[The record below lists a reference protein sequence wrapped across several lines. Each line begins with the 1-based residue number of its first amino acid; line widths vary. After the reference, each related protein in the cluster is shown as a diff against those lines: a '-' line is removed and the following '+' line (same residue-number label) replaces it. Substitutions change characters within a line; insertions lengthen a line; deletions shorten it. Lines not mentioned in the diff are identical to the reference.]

1 MRPFFD
7 KFKDVGEK
15 ETRVVKV
22 LRRGDFGS
30 LPPGEYAFVE
40 LYCDEKNCDCRR
52 VMIIVLNKEQNRI
65 LASISM
71 GFDSR
76 EDDAG
81 PFLDPL
87 NQQSEHSKDLMA
99 LFLEVIN
106 ADPAYL
112 ARLQRHYVMF
122 KEKIDRK
129 RYSGAPFETPGEVER
144 VESFPTPPS
153 LPRLGLADQGRPKV
167 GRNDPCP
174 CGSGRK
180 YKKCCMLASEG
191 SQTMAAKP
199 ADTPGDQETGDQEA
213 MGTSGNKSSERL
225 MEDARALVRSV
236 VRRDSM
242 ERKRGRRKTDL
253 SAEGIVRENPLIA
266 DVLLALLLD
275 EYAPDGIKREIS
287 ANYQACLSLL
297 ELALTEIRY
306 SIDRNRKWAL
316 AASERIQQEMAARAF
331 KIEVDARVQADLIRA
346 LYEAGLKIHPEIT
359 SKSEELAEYYGR
371 FMASEGKPDFDRM
384 FEDLASQGQNDPFQL
399 MDHIMAELDLLPAEV
414 QMGAV
419 VEMARARNPII
430 RDLAGLLLLHPLYE
444 VRVQLPSLFLELVS
458 PETVSPAA
466 LRRMIGIRNWL
477 PEAERP
483 ALDELIRK
491 VRAAHVQCAPMPP
504 PQRAA
509 TYASPFDGSGAQA
522 VWCIVGRKRDHRILS
537 ILLKQGIGIR
547 EVIRLDGLNKRDV
560 DDVINHTAHDVMS
573 EKIDFSYTDRVVS
586 HFIWVSQQLGN
597 VPPAGLLRVAEELG
611 CPYWVPQGVVMEDEI
626 ASLEEELDPRL
637 LSSENVSRVLGESRG
652 WPGNEPFARSWFED
666 DSSVDELLDNV
677 RGLSSSP
684 RPKALKTASRLII
697 KEVIQP
703 KYDVWAERLLWTT
716 LWVKACL
723 DPTAVPWEELFIIA
737 RELARATPP
746 EDIPLFTAVAEI
758 SVFTALARKNAW
770 PTGLH
775 GSS

>member
-1 MRPFFD
+1 LRPFFE

-15 ETRVVKV
+15 ETRVVTV
-22 LRRGDFGS
+22 FRRGDFGA

-52 VMIIVLNKEQNRI
+52 VMIMVLDKGQNRI
-65 LASISM
+65 LATINL

-87 NQQSEHSKDLMA
+87 NRQSEHSKDLMA
-99 LFLEVIN
+99 LFLDVIN
-106 ADPAYL
+106 TDPAYL

-129 RYSGAPFETPGEVER
+129 RYSGAPFETPGKVER
-144 VESFPTPPS
+144 VENFPTPPP
-153 LPRLGLADQGRPKV
+153 LPRPGPADQGRPKV
-167 GRNDPCP
+167 GRNEPCP
-174 CGSGRK
+174 CGSGKK

-191 SQTMAAKP
+191 SRTMAAKP
-199 ADTPGDQETGDQEA
+199 ADTLGYQETGEREA
-213 MGTSGNKSSERL
+213 MGTSGNKSTERL

-242 ERKRGRRKTDL
+242 ERKRGRKKTDL
-253 SAEGIVRENPLIA
+253 TAEEIVRENPLMA
-266 DVLLALLLD
+266 DALLALLLE
-275 EYAPDGIKREIS
+275 EYAPDGTKREIG

-306 SIDRNRKWAL
+306 SIDRNRQWAF

-331 KIEVDARVQADLIRA
+331 KVEVDARVQADLTRA

-371 FMASEGKPDFDRM
+371 FMAPEGKPDFDRL

-399 MDHIMAELDLLPAEV
+399 MDHIMAELDLLPAQV

-419 VEMARARNPII
+419 VEMARARNPLI
-430 RDLAGLLLLHPLYE
+430 RDLAGLILLHPLHE
-444 VRVQLPSLFLELVS
+444 VRVHLPSLFLELVS
-458 PETVSPAA
+458 PESVSPAA

-477 PEAERP
+477 HEAERT

-504 PQRAA
+504 LQRAA
-509 TYASPFDGSGAQA
+509 TYASPFDGSGAQG
-522 VWCIVGRKRDHRILS
+522 VWSIVGRKRDHRMVS
-537 ILLKQGIGIR
+537 ILVKQGIGIR
-547 EVIRLDGLNKRDV
+547 EVMRLDGLSKRDV
-560 DDVINHTAHDVMS
+560 DDLINQTAHDAMS
-573 EKIDFSYTDRVVS
+573 EKIDFSYRDRVVS
-586 HFIWVSQQLGN
+586 HFIWVGQQLGN

-611 CPYWVPQGVVMEDEI
+611 CPYWVPQRVVMEDEI

-652 WPGNEPFARSWFED
+652 WPANEPFASSWFED

-684 RPKALKTASRLII
+684 RREALKTAIRLII
-697 KEVIQP
+697 EQVIRP
-703 KYDVWAERLLWTT
+703 KYEVWAERLLLMT
-716 LWVKACL
+716 LWAKACL
-723 DPTAVPWEELFIIA
+723 DPTAVPWEELFIVA
-737 RELARATPP
+737 RELGRATPP
-746 EDIPLFTAVAEI
+746 EDMPLFTAAAEV
-758 SVFTALARKNAW
+758 SVFSALARKKAW